1 MKRLSIL
8 ILVFFVIAVM
18 AVLGNVVHRHVHLR
32 SVKTEAADKT
42 KPVIDAMARYQ
53 ADHRNYPE
61 SLDGLVPQYLPSLPT
76 MTPPVRLTYFP
87 LQDHYELCIS
97 VGDTSDLWFNSKWNR
112 WKMEDPL

>member
-61 SLDGLVPQYLPSLPT
+61 SLDGLVPQYVPIPGK
-76 MTPPVRLTYFP
+76 PPIWLAYFTAWSSGKP
-87 LQDHYELCIS
+87 LAINTFAVAE
-97 VGDTSDLWFNSKWNR
+97 F
-112 WKMEDPL
+112 